1 MNNISSTL
9 TYDEAKSRICVQLIN
24 YAHHME
30 EIGHLP
36 YILKEDLAVVFC
48 YSTEKPE
55 DSTLITSADMQKW
68 GIDLFQLYRNA
79 LLTSREI
86 HPAVYAPM
94 KDLLG
99 LPDDDP
105 GIPMYVL
112 SCRDDAYGS
121 SAVLYP
127 DVLACIAAELRDNLF
142 LIPSSIHEMIL
153 LRAQDVFDTDGL
165 IGIIHEINMTEVLPG
180 EVLSDSLYYYERAQD
195 SIRRVERRSEPMLST
210 GT

>member
-1 MNNISSTL
+1 MNNISNTL
-9 TYDEAKSRICVQLIN
+9 TYDEAKKHICVQLVN

-48 YSTEKPE
+48 YSTDKPE
-55 DSTLITSADMQKW
+55 DSALITSADMKAW

-105 GIPMYVL
+105 GVPMYVL
-112 SCRDDAYGS
+112 SCRDDTYGS

-127 DVLACIAAELRDNLF
+127 DVLARIAEDLQDNLF

-153 LRAQDVFDTDGL
+153 LRAQDVIDTDGL
-165 IGIIHEINMTEVLPG
+165 IDIIHEINLTEVLPG
-180 EVLSDSLYYYERAQD
+180 EVLSDSLYYYEKEQD
-195 SIRRVERRSEPMLST
+195 NIRRVERRSELLMRT